1 MLNSSATQQA
11 NGERLLE
18 MIEVAK
24 EQLIFDIDV
33 DVRWCEFYNGSLPG
47 IWLLFFASFS
57 IVFSPLIYAAKRRF
71 QERAVQRRHLSD
83 ATEEVRE
90 QAGKSHGFSL
100 KKCFALMVP
109 KGIQR
114 TQL

>member
-57 IVFSPLIYAAKRRF
+57 IVFSPLIYARF

>member
-33 DVRWCEFYNGSLPG
+33 DVR
-47 IWLLFFASFS
+47 
-57 IVFSPLIYAAKRRF
+57 
-71 QERAVQRRHLSD
+71 
-83 ATEEVRE
+83 
-90 QAGKSHGFSL
+90 
-100 KKCFALMVP
+100 
-109 KGIQR
+109 
-114 TQL
+114 